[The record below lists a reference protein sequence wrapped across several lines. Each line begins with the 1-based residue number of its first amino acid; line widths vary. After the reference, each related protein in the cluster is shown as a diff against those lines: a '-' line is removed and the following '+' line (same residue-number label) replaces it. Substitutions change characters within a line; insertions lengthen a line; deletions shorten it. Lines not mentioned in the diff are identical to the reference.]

1 MTISTGL
8 YDFHKMII
16 KILKSSFIKMK
27 AREMYNRH
35 YKNFSTNSFREDLI
49 LSLHCIN
56 KGFDSYEVTFMKTLN
71 RHVPMKKKFS
81 TAN

>member
-8 YDFHKMII
+8 SYFHKII
-16 KILKSSFIKMK
+16 ITILKSSFIKLK

-49 LSLHCIN
+49 LSLDRTN

-71 RHVPMKKKFS
+71 RHVPMKKKFVR
-81 TAN
+81 AN